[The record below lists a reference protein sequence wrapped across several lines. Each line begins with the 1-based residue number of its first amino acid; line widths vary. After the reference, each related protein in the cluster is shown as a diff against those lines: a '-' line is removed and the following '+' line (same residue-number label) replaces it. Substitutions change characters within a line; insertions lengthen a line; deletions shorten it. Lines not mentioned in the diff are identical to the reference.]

1 MVSTFWVNNPT
12 ILLNKKYIIELWP
25 TNNLGFEEKLNAIS
39 RLVILLTILGFI
51 LTKSVNIILIGIITL
66 IIICILFYTKKERN
80 IPKPIEAFTS
90 TPTKITDSTM
100 LDTFLKK
107 EYEPVN
113 QKNPL
118 SNVLLTEIYD
128 SPNRRSAPPSFQ
140 PQVYEDINKQ
150 TKKMIQQ
157 LNPTIENTNKQLFGG
172 LGEKFEFDQSMQQ
185 YYSTPNTKVPNDQG
199 AYANYL
205 YGNMPSCKEGDAI
218 ACIQDNGRYN
228 LY

>member
-1 MVSTFWVNNPT
+1 MVSNFWVNNPS

-25 TNNLGFEEKLNAIS
+25 SNNMDFEEKLNAIT
-39 RLVILLTILGFI
+39 RFVILLTILGFI
-51 LTKSVNIILIGIITL
+51 FTKSENIIFIGIITL
-66 IIICILFYTKKERN
+66 IIIVILFYTKKERT
-80 IPKPIEAFTS
+80 PKGLEAFTT

-100 LDTFLKK
+100 LDKFLKK

-113 QKNPL
+113 KKNPL
-118 SNVLLTEIYD
+118 NNVLLTEIYD

-140 PQVYEDINKQ
+140 PQVYEDINTS

-185 YYSTPNTKVPNDQG
+185 YYSTPNTKIPNDQG

-205 YGNMPSCKEGDAI
+205 YGDMPSCKEGDAI
-218 ACIQDNGRYN
+218 ACIRDNGRYN